1 MVGRGPS
8 AAPRIHVLDAV
19 VVGAGGAGLYAALEL
34 KRGLGET
41 ARIGVVSKLY
51 PTRSHTGAA
60 QGGVCAALGNTEE
73 DHWEWH
79 WWDTV
84 KGGDYLVDQDAA
96 EVMCRDAVQTIRD
109 LEHLGLPFDRTPE
122 GLIDQRRFGGHS
134 RNHGEAPVR
143 RSCYSADRTGHAI
156 LQTLY
161 QQCIRHEVTFFDEYQ
176 VLDLL
181 MPDGPEGRVTG
192 VLAIQ
197 LATGELTVFLAP
209 AVLFATGGFG
219 MVYKVTSN
227 AHTLTGDGVAIA
239 YRRGL
244 GLEDMEFF
252 QFHPTGMY
260 KLGFLLSEA
269 MRGEGGILLNGEGER
284 FMERYAPTMM
294 DLASRDVVS
303 RSIYQEVAAGRGV
316 NGQDFVHLDVR
327 HLGAEI
333 LDRKLPD
340 MAGFIRTYF
349 GLEPLTDLV
358 PIQPTAHYAMGGI
371 PTDVDGRVLADVNG
385 RVVEGFYAA
394 GECACVSVHGAN
406 RLGTNSLLDILVFGR
421 RAGLAMTAQVADA
434 AAPGR
439 DLEAEARA
447 TGQLAELLGSTSGER
462 PATIRTELREM
473 MFRDCGVY
481 RSAAGLAS
489 AVTAVASL
497 RERATRLRL
506 DDHGSRYNTDLTD
519 AIELGF
525 LLDCAEAMVASAAA
539 RTESRGAHA
548 REDFPERDDD
558 RWMRH
563 TFATRGAKGD
573 VALTYK
579 PVTVTEFQPAPRVY

>member
-8 AAPRIHVLDAV
+8 AAPRVHVLDALV
-19 VVGAGGAGLYAALEL
+19 IGAGGAGLYAALEL
-34 KRGLGET
+34 KRALGT
-41 ARIGVVSKLY
+41 AGRVGVVSKLY

-143 RSCYSADRTGHAI
+143 RACYSADRTGHAI

-181 MPDGPEGRVTG
+181 MPDGRDGPISG
-192 VLAIQ
+192 VLALR
-197 LATGELTVFLAP
+197 LATGEMTVFLARS
-209 AVLFATGGFG
+209 VLFATGGYG
-219 MVYKVTSN
+219 MVFKVTSN

-244 GLEDMEFF
+244 ALEDMEFY

-260 KLGFLLSEA
+260 RLGFLLSEA
-269 MRGEGGILLNGEGER
+269 MRGEGGILRNGEGER
-284 FMERYAPTMM
+284 FMERYAPTMK
-294 DLASRDVVS
+294 DLAGRDVVS
-303 RSIYQEVAAGRGV
+303 RSIYQEIAAGRGV
-316 NGQDFVHLDVR
+316 NGGDFVHLDVR
-327 HLGAEI
+327 HLGAEV
-333 LDRKLPD
+333 LDHKLPD

-358 PIQPTAHYAMGGI
+358 PVQPTAHYAMGGI
-371 PTDVDGRVLADVNG
+371 PTDHDGRVLADVNG
-385 RVVEGFYAA
+385 RAV
-394 GECACVSVHGAN
+394 
-406 RLGTNSLLDILVFGR
+406 
-421 RAGLAMTAQVADA
+421 
-434 AAPGR
+434 PG
-439 DLEAEARA
+439 
-447 TGQLAELLGSTSGER
+447 
-462 PATIRTELREM
+462 
-473 MFRDCGVY
+473 
-481 RSAAGLAS
+481 
-489 AVTAVASL
+489 
-497 RERATRLRL
+497 
-506 DDHGSRYNTDLTD
+506 
-519 AIELGF
+519 
-525 LLDCAEAMVASAAA
+525 
-539 RTESRGAHA
+539 
-548 REDFPERDDD
+548 
-558 RWMRH
+558 
-563 TFATRGAKGD
+563 
-573 VALTYK
+573 
-579 PVTVTEFQPAPRVY
+579 